1 MATTYKLT
9 ADGPEVSKEEF
20 DAYLE
25 KLNQAAEV
33 EPPSEAPDQDE
44 E

>member
-9 ADGPEVSKEEF
+9 ADGEPVSKEEF
-20 DAYLE
+20 EAYLAQ
-25 KLNQAAEV
+25 LNLTAEAGQ
-33 EPPSEAPDQDE
+33 PSEAPDQDE